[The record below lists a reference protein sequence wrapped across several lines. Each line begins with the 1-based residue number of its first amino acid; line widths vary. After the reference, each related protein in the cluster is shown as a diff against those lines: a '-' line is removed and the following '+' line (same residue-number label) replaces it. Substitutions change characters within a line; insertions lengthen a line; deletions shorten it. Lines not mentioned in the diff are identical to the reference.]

1 MYGNLVRILLPR
13 PKTEFCSCS
22 VATNVPE
29 EIQTTCVC
37 RGVCGPSDGTAVDRP
52 PSPPILISDASNE
65 ELKIDSTKC
74 TPFNCPLPKDSS
86 SSCSGP
92 CPGPSTLVCRNSNL
106 PACSDL
112 NISQICP
119 RSCIK
124 FKNTR
129 PTHKSVQMQIPELRD
144 KSQECD
150 AEMFNEHEH
159 DHILRFRILQNFAR
173 DFVRVLVKIR
183 RRRGYNE
190 SRL

>member
-1 MYGNLVRILLPR
+1 MAVSNQSTGETCNTSEETNINCACERNQGSPST
-13 PKTEFCSCS
+13 TE
-22 VATNVPE
+22 
-29 EIQTTCVC
+29 
-37 RGVCGPSDGTAVDRP
+37 RP

-92 CPGPSTLVCRNSNL
+92 CPGPSTLVCRNSSL
-106 PACSDL
+106 PTCSDL
-112 NISQICP
+112 NLSQICP

-129 PTHKSVQMQIPELRD
+129 PTHKSVQMQIPELREN
-144 KSQECD
+144 SQECD

-159 DHILRFRILQNFAR
+159 
-173 DFVRVLVKIR
+173 
-183 RRRGYNE
+183 E
-190 SRL
+190 